1 MEKKNIICTCCP
13 MGCHMEVTLEDGK
26 VTEVKGN
33 TCKRGAN
40 YAVDE
45 ITNPKRTLTSTVKT
59 DKGMMLSVKT
69 AEAIPFGKMTD
80 AMKILAGITVR
91 TPVRIGD
98 IVCKDICGTGVNVVA
113 TKNLA

>member
-1 MEKKNIICTCCP
+1 
-13 MGCHMEVTLEDGK
+13 MEVTLENGK
-26 VTEVKGN
+26 VTEVTGN

-69 AEAIPFGKMTD
+69 AQSIPFGKMNE
-80 AMKILAGITVR
+80 AMKVLAGITVK
-91 TPVRIGD
+91 TPVHIGD
-98 IVCKDICGTGVNVVA
+98 VVCADICGTGVDVVA
-113 TKNLA
+113 TKNL